1 MYTTEDIAKMSLE
14 FVDAHTDFIN
24 EIDRV
29 ANKYGIP
36 CKIAREIA
44 YAVFKEVDIDDT
56 ENS

>member
-1 MYTTEDIAKMSLE
+1 MYTTEDITKMSLE
-14 FVDAHTDFIN
+14 FADAHTDFIN

-44 YAVFKEVDIDDT
+44 YAVFKEVDIDD
-56 ENS
+56 N

>member
-1 MYTTEDIAKMSLE
+1 MFTNEDITKMSLE
-14 FVDAHTDFIN
+14 FADAYTEFIN

-44 YAVFKEVDIDDT
+44 YAVFQEVDIDETD
-56 ENS
+56 NS